1 MRHVFAIHKLRVLF
15 VLLDSV
21 TMTVSTAATDHELG
35 GASSSKKGK
44 HEKTK
49 RKTKQANNNKK

>member
-1 MRHVFAIHKLRVLF
+1 
-15 VLLDSV
+15 
-21 TMTVSTAATDHELG
+21 MTVSTAATDHELG